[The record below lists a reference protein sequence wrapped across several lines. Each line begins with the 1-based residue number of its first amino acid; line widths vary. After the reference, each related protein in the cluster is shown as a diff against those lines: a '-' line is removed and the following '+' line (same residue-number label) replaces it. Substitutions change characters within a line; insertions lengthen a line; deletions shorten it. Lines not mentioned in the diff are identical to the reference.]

1 MTMTEKS
8 KALATSWK
16 MIYLAKR
23 NPKLAAH
30 EFEQA
35 WREHSALG
43 KQCRNVQDKVLGV
56 TQCTS
61 VLSKG
66 IVPSLKGIHANA
78 DGVNLL
84 QIRDLQV
91 ASDIWNDPETQAI
104 MKPDELRVF
113 DRYVRDFTLVAK
125 EEVVVNVPAGNAVL
139 VGFLSQLSKDTEQQ
153 LWQSLLEFSEWNFGK
168 RLVLNS
174 VQPDRPKGY
183 NYDAIV
189 EWWFDD
195 SKQLLTCLD
204 QTDVQT
210 HLQNAIGS
218 LCNLQSSVFMAT
230 QVTHRRP

>member
-1 MTMTEKS
+1 MTNFTSSEQ
-8 KALATSWK
+8 ASWK

-23 NPKLAAH
+23 NPQLAPH

-43 KQCRNVQDKVLGV
+43 RQCRNVQDKVLGV

-61 VLSKG
+61 LLSMGTSKHLNG
-66 IVPSLKGIHANA
+66 IYAQA

-113 DRYVRDFTLVAK
+113 DRYVRDFTLVAQ
-125 EEVVVNVPAGNAVL
+125 EDVVVNAPAGKAVL
-139 VGFLSQLSKDTEQQ
+139 IGFLTAVDK
-153 LWQSLLEFSEWNFGK
+153 QSEAALRQALLASSNWNAGQ
-168 RLVLNS
+168 RLVLNR
-174 VQPDRPKGY
+174 VQTERPVGY

-189 EWWFDD
+189 EWWFEDTP
-195 SKQLLTCLD
+195 QLLERLGAID
-204 QTDVQT
+204 VSAQLQTRIGPWCDLQT
-210 HLQNAIGS
+210 SI
-218 LCNLQSSVFMAT
+218 VMAT

>member
-1 MTMTEKS
+1 MTNFTSSEQ
-8 KALATSWK
+8 ASWK

-23 NPKLAAH
+23 NPQLAPH

-43 KQCRNVQDKVLGV
+43 RQCRNVQDKVLGV

-61 VLSKG
+61 LLSMGTPKH
-66 IVPSLKGIHANA
+66 LKGIYPQA

-125 EEVVVNVPAGNAVL
+125 EDVVVNAPAGKAVL
-139 VGFLSQLSKDTEQQ
+139 IGFLTVVDQQSEAAFRRALLASSNWNASQ
-153 LWQSLLEFSEWNFGK
+153 
-168 RLVLNS
+168 RLVLNR
-174 VQPDRPKGY
+174 VQTERPVGY

-189 EWWFDD
+189 EWWFEDTPHLLERMGD
-195 SKQLLTCLD
+195 VDVSAQLETI
-204 QTDVQT
+204 
-210 HLQNAIGS
+210 IGPW
-218 LCNLQSSVFMAT
+218 CDLQSSVVMAT

>member
-1 MTMTEKS
+1 MTASLTP
-8 KALATSWK
+8 SWK

-23 NPKLAAH
+23 NPQLAAN
-30 EFEQA
+30 EFAQA

-61 VLSKG
+61 ILSMG
-66 IVPSLKGIHANA
+66 IDNNLKGIYPNA

-91 ASDIWNDPETQAI
+91 ASDIWNDPETQSI

-113 DRYVRDFTLVAK
+113 DRYVRDFTLVA
-125 EEVVVNVPAGNAVL
+125 EEHVLVDVPAGQAVL
-139 VGFLSQLSKDTEQQ
+139 IGFLNNITSSGPEPLRETVQEFSQLNTD
-153 LWQSLLEFSEWNFGK
+153 K
-168 RLVLNS
+168 RLVLNL
-174 VQPDRPKGY
+174 VQADRPAAY

-195 SKQLLTCLD
+195 TDQLLERLGPVE
-204 QTDVQT
+204 VQIQ
-210 HLQNAIGS
+210 LQVAFDSICD
-218 LCNLQSSVFMAT
+218 LKSSVFMAT

>member
-1 MTMTEKS
+1 MTQTLAS
-8 KALATSWK
+8 AKASWK

-23 NPKLAAH
+23 NPQLAPT

-56 TQCTS
+56 AQCTS
-61 VLSKG
+61 VISMGITNTLSG
-66 IVPSLKGIHANA
+66 IYTEA

-91 ASDIWNDPETQAI
+91 ASDIWHDPETQAI

-113 DRYVRDFTLVAK
+113 DRYVRDFTLVAQ
-125 EEVVVNVPAGNAVL
+125 EDVLVNVPAGQSVM
-139 VGFLSQLSKDTEQQ
+139 VGFISELTTDAATNFRMALSA
-153 LWQSLLEFSEWNFGK
+153 FSHWNFGQ
-168 RLVLNS
+168 RLVLNK
-174 VQPDRPKGY
+174 VQADRPGGY

-189 EWWFDD
+189 EWWFEDTHQMLECLNQ
-195 SKQLLTCLD
+195 SAVQL
-204 QTDVQT
+204 Q
-210 HLQNAIGS
+210 LQNAMGH
-218 LCNLQSSVFMAT
+218 LCNLKASVFMAT

>member
-1 MTMTEKS
+1 MTET
-8 KALATSWK
+8 LASAKPSWK

-23 NPKLAAH
+23 NPQLAAT

-56 TQCTS
+56 AQCTS
-61 VLSKG
+61 VLSMG
-66 IVPSLKGIHANA
+66 IANTLSGIHTQA

-91 ASDIWNDPETQAI
+91 ASDIWHDPETQAI

-113 DRYVRDFTLVAK
+113 DRYVREFTLVAQ
-125 EEVVVNVPAGNAVL
+125 EDVLVNVPSGQSVL
-139 VGFLSQLSKDTEQQ
+139 VGFISELPTDATTNFRMALAD
-153 LWQSLLEFSEWNFGK
+153 FSNWNFGQ
-168 RLVLNS
+168 RLVVNK
-174 VQPDRPKGY
+174 VQADRPAGY

-189 EWWFDD
+189 EWWFEDTHQMLQRLNQEAV
-195 SKQLLTCLD
+195 QL
-204 QTDVQT
+204 Q
-210 HLQNAIGS
+210 LQNAMGH
-218 LCNLQSSVFMAT
+218 LCNLNQSVFMAT

>member
-1 MTMTEKS
+1 MTQTLAS
-8 KALATSWK
+8 AKASWK

-23 NPKLAAH
+23 NPQLAPT

-56 TQCTS
+56 AQCTS
-61 VLSKG
+61 VISMGITNTLSG
-66 IVPSLKGIHANA
+66 IYTEA

-91 ASDIWNDPETQAI
+91 ASDIWHDPETQAI

-113 DRYVRDFTLVAK
+113 DRYVRDFTLVAQ
-125 EEVVVNVPAGNAVL
+125 EDVLVNVPAGQSVM
-139 VGFLSQLSKDTEQQ
+139 VGFISELTTDAATNFRMALSA
-153 LWQSLLEFSEWNFGK
+153 FSHWNFGQ
-168 RLVLNS
+168 RLVLNK
-174 VQPDRPKGY
+174 VQADRPTGY

-189 EWWFDD
+189 EWWFEDTHQMLECLNQ
-195 SKQLLTCLD
+195 SAVQL
-204 QTDVQT
+204 Q
-210 HLQNAIGS
+210 LQNAMGH
-218 LCNLQSSVFMAT
+218 LCNLKASVFMAT

>member
-1 MTMTEKS
+1 MTDITG
-8 KALATSWK
+8 AVTPSWK

-23 NPKLAAH
+23 NPRLAPC
-30 EFEQA
+30 EFAQA

-61 VLSKG
+61 ILSMG
-66 IVPSLKGIHANA
+66 IAQPLQGIYADA

-91 ASDIWNDPETQAI
+91 ATDIWNDPETQAI

-125 EEVVVNVPAGNAVL
+125 EEVVVNEPAGQAVL
-139 VGFLSQLSKDTEQQ
+139 VGFLSQLSKGTEQRLGQ
-153 LWQSLLEFSEWNFGK
+153 ALFDFSQWNFSK
-168 RLVLNS
+168 RLVMNK
-174 VQPDRPKGY
+174 VQPNRPSGY

-195 SKQLLTCLD
+195 TAQLLLCIN

-210 HLQNAIGS
+210 QLQNAIGA